1 MVVPPSSIPKNHTD
15 PNRRKAKAVF
25 VVLARNSDL
34 WALTDSMKQMEDRFN
49 HWAGYDWV
57 FLNDEPFDDV
67 FKKSVP
73 DALSRRFLL
82 GNAARNRVDLS
93 LLWSAS
99 PNPSG
104 SRNP

>member
-82 GNAARNRVDLS
+82 ETLPENRVDLS
-93 LLWSAS
+93 LVWSPS

-104 SRNP
+104 SLNP